1 MKQNLAAKP
10 GAWLLSLVLL
20 IALAWSAPAP
30 AGAFQAGE
38 HYRVIDQPRTV
49 RDGEGVEIADVF
61 WYGCPHCYSFKP
73 LLDDWIAANSERV
86 RLVRLPALVNRGW
99 QTHGQAYYAAQ
110 ALGKADEL
118 HGVIFDA
125 IHQEGQRLDQR
136 RSLRSFFEQHGVAP
150 ENFDSAWESFAV
162 DAHMRRA
169 RQLNSEYGIR
179 GTPSVVVNGRYMT
192 SPSMVGTYEEFFQLL
207 DELVARE
214 AGGEAES

>member
-10 GAWLLSLVLL
+10 VTWLLSLVLL
-20 IALAWSAPAP
+20 IALVWSAPVP
-30 AGAFQAGE
+30 ASEFRAGE

-61 WYGCPHCYSFKP
+61 WYGCPHCYTFKP
-73 LLDDWIAANSERV
+73 MLDDWIATNSERV

-99 QTHGQAYYAAQ
+99 QTHAQAWYTAQ

-118 HGVIFDA
+118 HGPVFDA
-125 IHQEGQRLDQR
+125 IHQGGQRLNQR
-136 RSLRSFFEQHGVAP
+136 RELRDFFEQQGVDP
-150 ENFDSAWESFAV
+150 EAFDSAWESFAV
-162 DAHMRRA
+162 DAQLRRA

-192 SPSMVGTYEEFFQLL
+192 SPSMVGTYQDFFRLL
-207 DELVARE
+207 DELVTRE
-214 AGGEAES
+214 AGGEAEA